1 MAEDR
6 LNLAQRAVV
15 DHVNV
20 ICSDS
25 PWACRWLHQAL
36 NASQV
41 WDNCVDQNDKP
52 NPDQAD
58 GVFMALI
65 TEWPMNPWFNAN
77 KAILVP
83 VMVNAISA
91 WRFSDSDKR
100 ARQRAYDVGT
110 ELICT
115 TAYLLGGQA
124 LVDKHL
130 PDVRRLCLEAQL
142 ANDRLEVA

>member
-1 MAEDR
+1 MSLDR
-6 LNLAQRAVV
+6 LNEAQRLIV

-20 ICSDS
+20 ICSGN
-25 PWACRWLHQAL
+25 PWACRWLHQVL

-41 WDNCVDQNDKP
+41 WDNCVDGNDKP
-52 NPDQAD
+52 KASQAD
-58 GVFMALI
+58 DVFVSLI
-65 TEWPMNPWFNAN
+65 TEWPINPWFNAN
-77 KAILVP
+77 KMVLIP

-115 TAYLLGGQA
+115 TAYLLGGQE
-124 LVDKHL
+124 LVDKHM
-130 PDVRRLCLEAQL
+130 PEVRRLCLEAQV
-142 ANDRLEVA
+142 ANDTLEVA